1 MKTIE
6 DTILE
11 EYGDKLSDTEEEI
24 LKQSKRKPKKSES
37 KTDWYDLGYRMAKG
51 TKGTGW
57 MAYTKGDYKEGRG
70 ETKQEKIDNNAEE
83 WQETLQWNYEVGQD
97 MRDEVG
103 GELTEDTIDDYF
115 DMVLEWNRGY
125 SDYAEKIESK
135 KTKKLKSSKS
145 QLKDNLR
152 PELSKNKRRR
162 KKKLKL

>member
-1 MKTIE
+1 
-6 DTILE
+6 
-11 EYGDKLSDTEEEI
+11 
-24 LKQSKRKPKKSES
+24 
-37 KTDWYDLGYRMAKG
+37 MAKG